1 MADFGSYH
9 EFVSRFVGPLVMG
22 GRVEVRDLIGP
33 GVLNV
38 WMRPPDLDATLVTK
52 IVDTLRAQLAKQ
64 GPVGTITGLPLDAL
78 ALAAVWHNLL
88 SMTHPEAKGRTAM
101 RKKARQW
108 SVTML
113 DWAGVAHTRAE
124 VTLRHGVLSGL
135 ARLRRV
141 DTHVTFWAGYAD
153 FVGVS
158 PPSALVAWPK
168 LRRVREDKTSVP
180 IMDLLGALESDD
192 HDEATDLIG
201 VARAALALSPLTDLS
216 LADRPALAGL
226 SRGLSPSLNALAD
239 RALRG
244 AAHRMLLARRGGAAR
259 GRAGHDARGEGALE
273 RAATLLLRFH
283 LELALTEA
291 RCRRA
296 PRRRSL
302 ARRAPR
308 ARRVRR
314 SSRRRSRR
322 SLWPSTRT
330 RVSDMRASLRS
341 RGSRPRWCS
350 ARCRSISA
358 QTVRY
363 RKIRPR
369 RALLARAGAL
379 EVSP

>member
-52 IVDTLRAQLAKQ
+52 IVDTLRSQLAKQ

-108 SVTML
+108 SITML

-124 VTLRHGVLSGL
+124 VTLRHGVLGGL
-135 ARLRRV
+135 ARLRRI

-192 HDEATDLIG
+192 HDEATDLLG

-216 LADRPALAGL
+216 LADRP
-226 SRGLSPSLNALAD
+226 PSMAFAWGQPGVNALAD

-244 AAHRMLLARRGGAAR
+244 AAQRMLLSRGTAAL
-259 GRAGHDARGEGALE
+259 RAVEQATLTAAKGELPE
-273 RAATLLLRFH
+273 RAAKLLLRFH

-291 RCRRA
+291 MSSRPSTQEPRA
-296 PRRRSL
+296 QGAQGSSGPSQPSSSL
-302 ARRAPR
+302 ASQPLAFDAY
-308 ARRVRR
+308 ARLGYARVAEITGL
-314 SSRRRSRR
+314 S
-322 SLWPSTRT
+322 PA
-330 RVSDMRASLRS
+330 VV
-341 RGSRPRWCS
+341 
-350 ARCRSISA
+350 
-358 QTVRY
+358 Q
-363 RKIRPR
+363 
-369 RALLARAGAL
+369 RALPLDPNRPLPKDPPSAPLLKCAGAL
-379 EVSP
+379 EVRS